1 MAGVRGVRGREDQS
15 SHGVRGGFPP
25 KGGKPHHPHGRQSD
39 APHGTPLTL
48 VRSLRQ
54 DRTTLTGEQID
65 HRLIEIEQSLR
76 GSLSVDDV
84 VRITGEKPD
93 TIHKAISRGQL
104 AASRSSGSNMWQL
117 EPADVDA
124 WNRRPRRRRTA
135 SHASQSDLVRSH

>member
-1 MAGVRGVRGREDQS
+1 MTVLPQPFS
-15 SHGVRGGFPP
+15 
-25 KGGKPHHPHGRQSD
+25 
-39 APHGTPLTL
+39 PLAL
-48 VRSLRQ
+48 VRTLRR
-54 DRTTLTGEQID
+54 DRATLTGEQID
-65 HRLIEIEQSLR
+65 DRLIEIEQSLR

-124 WNRRPRRRRTA
+124 WNRRPRRRRTTG
-135 SHASQSDLVRSH
+135 HASQSDLVRSH